1 MSERG
6 EPPTPPQACC
16 APRRA
21 VFDLVSAVQQSHK
34 SCAIAIMAALSCQ
47 LGQPCVVVV
56 SDVLSSVEEVV
67 SKANSLLRPLDPKF
81 DGLSPVLH
89 FCTGA
94 SKTWNF
100 TRMEFRGIKTG
111 GLVPVLQASKA
122 VLKHLNELADSSER
136 SDLCARLHQP
146 RHDSPDVTD

>member
-1 MSERG
+1 MRFFG
-6 EPPTPPQACC
+6 
-16 APRRA
+16 
-21 VFDLVSAVQQSHK
+21 AVQQSHK
-34 SCAIAIMAALSCQ
+34 SCAIATMAALSCQ

-100 TRMEFRGIKTG
+100 TRMEYRGIKMG

-122 VLKHLNELADSSER
+122 VLKHLNELAESVRCLSTFPVSLSLDSGSFSCLTCLLFCR
-136 SDLCARLHQP
+136 STWRA
-146 RHDSPDVTD
+146 ST

>member
-1 MSERG
+1 MQSV
-6 EPPTPPQACC
+6 PSTPIIT
-16 APRRA
+16 
-21 VFDLVSAVQQSHK
+21 LIAVQQSHT
-34 SCAIAIMAALSCQ
+34 CAIATMAALSCQ

-56 SDVLSSVEEVV
+56 TDVLSSVEEVV

-111 GLVPVLQASKA
+111 GMVPVLQASKA
-122 VLKHLNELADSSER
+122 VMKHLNELGEYQRCSHSVYV
-136 SDLCARLHQP
+136 CP
-146 RHDSPDVTD
+146 PV